1 LAIGW
6 SYLSALGPGQALERL
21 PAPIRL
27 SFVLFAVAVSHGHV
41 GACHIIVS
49 HETLTS
55 ERRLCQLR
63 QETDTVST
71 VIRPVWS
78 AKTEAQRKALAEAVR
93 LARKADEAE
102 EAAWAAILKARELD
116 VPDLVLCEQ
125 TGRSRAT
132 LNRKYGARST
142 PKARPNS

>member
-1 LAIGW
+1 
-6 SYLSALGPGQALERL
+6 
-21 PAPIRL
+21 
-27 SFVLFAVAVSHGHV
+27 VA
-41 GACHIIVS
+41 
-49 HETLTS
+49 
-55 ERRLCQLR
+55 
-63 QETDTVST
+63 T

-102 EAAWAAILKARELD
+102 DAAWAAILKARELD

-142 PKARPNS
+142 PKGQPNR